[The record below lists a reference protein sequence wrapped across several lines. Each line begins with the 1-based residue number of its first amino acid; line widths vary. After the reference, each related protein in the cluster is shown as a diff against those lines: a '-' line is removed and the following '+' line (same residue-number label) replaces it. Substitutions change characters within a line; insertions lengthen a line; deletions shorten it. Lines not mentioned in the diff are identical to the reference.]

1 MMLHYSGSVPSQ
13 VLYQRNYPTNYFH
26 LPLANKILLA
36 GNFGELR
43 PNHFHSGWDIK
54 TNNTEGYP
62 VHAAQLGFVSRI
74 KLAKKGYGLAVYI
87 THPNGFTTVYAHLSK
102 LNNKLNIYLKAEQ
115 QKQNKNEVDFNIK
128 ANELKISN
136 DEIVAYSG
144 NSGSSEA
151 PHLHFEIRDA
161 FTEEAINP
169 SFFRLPINDD
179 EKPLINKIGIYSWNE
194 NTDVSNF
201 QIHTLST
208 IEINEEE
215 IKKCVVVKNPIIGVA
230 VAGFDVQN
238 NTNDSKLGLTS
249 ITLLQDNNKI
259 CHIYF
264 DRLNFAETKR
274 INFMVDT
281 IQQKKKNVDWYKLYL
296 PKLNVSSFYKNKNE
310 GKIVLEKNKMVNF
323 KIIVS
328 DFTEH
333 KKTLKFSVIYKPNN

>member
-1 MMLHYSGSVPSQ
+1 
-13 VLYQRNYPTNYFH
+13 YQYNYPKGYFH
-26 LPLANKILLA
+26 FPLTNEILLA

-54 TNNTEGYP
+54 TNNIEGYP
-62 VHAAQLGFVSRI
+62 IHAAQLGFVSRI
-74 KLAKKGYGLAVYI
+74 KLSKNGYGLAVYV

-102 LNNKLNIYLKAEQ
+102 LNSNLNLYLKTEQ
-115 QKQNKNEVDFNIK
+115 LKQNKNEVDFNLK
-128 ANELKISN
+128 PNLLKIGN

-169 SFFRLPINDD
+169 AFFGLEINDD
-179 EKPLINKIGIYSWNE
+179 AKPLINKIGIYNWNE
-194 NTDVSNF
+194 NNEVPNF
-201 QIHTLST
+201 TIHKLSKT
-208 IEINEEE
+208 EMMNGEINKCLV
-215 IKKCVVVKNPIIGVA
+215 IKNSVIGIA

-238 NTNDSKLGLTS
+238 NANDSKLGLTS
-249 ITLLQDNNKI
+249 ITLLQDDNKI

-281 IQQKKKNVDWYKLYL
+281 IQQKKMNVDWYKLYL

-310 GKIVLEKNKMVNF
+310 GKIVLEKNKIANF
-323 KIIVS
+323 EIVVS

-333 KKTLKFSVIYKPNN
+333 KKSLKFSIIYKPNN